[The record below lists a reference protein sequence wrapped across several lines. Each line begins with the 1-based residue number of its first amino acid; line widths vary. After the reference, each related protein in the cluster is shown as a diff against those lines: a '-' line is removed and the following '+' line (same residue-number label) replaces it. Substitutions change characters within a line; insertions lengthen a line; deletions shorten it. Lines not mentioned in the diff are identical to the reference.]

1 MLDGQHILV
10 AGMGRSGVSAAE
22 YALRQGARVT
32 VTDGRTDAPTV
43 DGATH
48 RYGGFS
54 AADFLASDLIIVSP
68 GVPAS
73 APELAKAHANGIP
86 IVSELGFAAERLQ
99 HSGIPILAITGTN
112 GKSSVAWF
120 THQLLTAAG
129 RDAFVGGN
137 FGTPLTDLLSAT
149 RPPDFA
155 VVEVSSYQLEFPGSL
170 SPTVAVCLNLANDHL
185 GRHQTMG
192 NYAAHKLRLFDN
204 MATDGIAAIPA
215 NPKLNPNC
223 LLHHNDTAAH
233 QLWLDRHPGVL
244 VSGDQLVLSGTH
256 DDGPVDLNPLTLL
269 GAHNRDNASAA
280 VLLVVAAGVPRA
292 DIHLGCL
299 TALPHRL
306 EPVHEAGDVTWV
318 NDSKATNIDA
328 AIAGIS
334 GLGGAKILLLGG
346 AGKAGAEY
354 ARLQAVLDP
363 TVRRVIC
370 FGQAGTEIA
379 EALSHSHLQC
389 VPTLA
394 EAVRAAAAHA
404 QPSDRVLLSPACAS
418 FDEFSNFEERG
429 RTFTALAQ
437 EATA

>member
-1 MLDGQHILV
+1 MLDGRRILV

-32 VTDGRTDAPTV
+32 VTDGRRDAPTV

-48 RYGGFS
+48 RYGGFQTS
-54 AADFLASDLIIVSP
+54 DFLSSDLIIVSP

-73 APELAKAHANGIP
+73 APELVKAKAQGIP

-99 HSGIPILAITGTN
+99 RSGVPILAITGTN

-120 THQLLTAAG
+120 AHQLLTAAG
-129 RDAFVGGN
+129 RQSFVGGN
-137 FGTPLTDLLSAT
+137 FGTPLTELLSADT
-149 RPPDFA
+149 QPDFA
-155 VVEVSSYQLEFPGSL
+155 VVEVSSYQLEFPGAL
-170 SPTVAVCLNLANDHL
+170 SPSVAVCLNLANDHL
-185 GRHQTMG
+185 GRHKSMS
-192 NYAAHKLRLFDN
+192 NYAAHKTRLFEN
-204 MATDGIAAIPA
+204 MGDDGFAAIPA
-215 NPKLNPNC
+215 SPRLNPDG
-223 LLHHNDTAAH
+223 LLNHRATSA
-233 QLWLDRHPGVL
+233 QRMWLDQHPGIL
-244 VSGDQLVLSGTH
+244 RSGDQLMLSGTH
-256 DDGPVDLNPLTLL
+256 DDGPVDLAPLKLL

-280 VLLVVAAGVPRA
+280 VLIAVAGGVRRD
-292 DIHLGCL
+292 DIHIGCL

-306 EPVHEAGDVTWV
+306 EPVHVAHGVTWV

-334 GLGGAKILLLGG
+334 GLEGAKIVLLGG

-354 ARLQAVLDP
+354 NRLQSVLDK
-363 TVRRVIC
+363 TVRWVIC
-370 FGQAGTEIA
+370 FGHAGTEIA
-379 EALSHSHLQC
+379 EALSHANLEC
-389 VPTLA
+389 AATLA
-394 EAVRAAAAHA
+394 DAVHAAAKHA
-404 QPSDRVLLSPACAS
+404 QAKDHVLLSPACAS